1 MAVGGGISLSTT
13 ARSLI
18 RSGFFGKD
26 FDTYVSEIVN
36 FLQLRFGTDVAS
48 NIVASEQGIVLIE
61 MMAFALSTMSWY
73 GDRQADDTT
82 LLFVRLRAAAV
93 TIARQLGYIARSSVP
108 PAVSLTMTL
117 TTPPPARL
125 TIDMGTK
132 MSGPNGLIFE
142 TTQQLIFDAGVVGP
156 TTFAAR
162 EGQTLNAV
170 FTSDGTPD
178 QVFPITT
185 VPTGQSIAQ
194 DSVIALVDA
203 VQWTAEAILPFQ
215 QANVFEFQYG
225 FNPPRLVFGDGV
237 AGNIPPKGSEIRVS
251 FFVTHGTSG
260 SVPANSVTS
269 FSAPLAVG
277 TTIIGAVITQPQP
290 STPGSDPES
299 IASIQS
305 NAPQVFQA
313 AGRAVTQADLD
324 AWINSFIDPTFG
336 GVAIGRATVPHS
348 YQQDAEALSII
359 QAMINA
365 NVPADVVT
373 RLQNYWNTV
382 LSSNCAANVVVAQV
396 LSSDPI
402 GRYVTA
408 PVGLARALETFL
420 NAKTES
426 TVKVH
431 VADGSINL
439 ISVNLAVDV
448 HVLPAF
454 TSQEASQTVVASVI
468 ATLEA
473 QLLGRRYGDSLRI
486 SDLYQAVEA
495 LDGVDWSHIK
505 ITNNPTRVTA
515 PGDLPIQDF
524 EVITL
529 GTLPVVT
536 LV

>member
-1 MAVGGGISLSTT
+1 MVGGGISLSTT
-13 ARSLI
+13 ARDLV

-26 FDTYVSEIVN
+26 FDTYVSELVDFIG
-36 FLQLRFGTDVAS
+36 LRFGSDVAN

-82 LLFVRLRAAAV
+82 LLNARLRAAAV
-93 TIARQLGYIARSSVP
+93 VIARQLGYVARASVP
-108 PAVSLTMTL
+108 PAVTLTMTL
-117 TTPPPARL
+117 TTPPPSRL
-125 TIDMGTK
+125 TIDQGTK
-132 MSGPNGLIFE
+132 MSGPSGLIFE
-142 TTQQLIFDAGVVGP
+142 TVQQLIFDTGVVGP
-156 TTFAAR
+156 VTFAAR
-162 EGQTLNAV
+162 EGQTLSAV
-170 FTSDGTPD
+170 FTSNGEPN
-178 QVFPITT
+178 QVFPITS
-185 VPTGQSIAQ
+185 VPTGKSIAQ
-194 DSVIALVDA
+194 DSVQAFVSTL
-203 VQWTAEAILPFQ
+203 QWTANPIITFDQ
-215 QANVFEFQYG
+215 TNQFEFQYG
-225 FNPPRLVFGDGV
+225 FNPPRLLFGDGI
-237 AGNIPPKGSEIRVS
+237 AGNIPPKDAEIKVI
-251 FFVTHGTSG
+251 FFVTDGTAG
-260 SVPANSVTS
+260 SVPANSVKS

-277 TTIIGAVITQPQP
+277 TTLIGTNITQPDP

-299 IASIQS
+299 IASIKN
-305 NAPQVFQA
+305 NAPLVFQA
-313 AGRAVTQADLD
+313 AQRAVTQADLD
-324 AWINSFIDPTFG
+324 GWINSFIDPTFG

-365 NVPADVVT
+365 SVPADVVT

-402 GRYVTA
+402 GRYVRA

-420 NAKTES
+420 GAKTES

-439 ISVNLAVDV
+439 LSVDLAVDL

-454 TSQEASQTVVASVI
+454 ASQEATQTVVASVI
-468 ATLEA
+468 DTLER

-495 LDGVDWSHIK
+495 VDGVDYSHIA
-505 ITNNPTRVTA
+505 ITNNLTRVST
-515 PGDLPIQDF
+515 PGDLPINDF

-529 GTLPVVT
+529 GQLPVVT
-536 LV
+536 VV